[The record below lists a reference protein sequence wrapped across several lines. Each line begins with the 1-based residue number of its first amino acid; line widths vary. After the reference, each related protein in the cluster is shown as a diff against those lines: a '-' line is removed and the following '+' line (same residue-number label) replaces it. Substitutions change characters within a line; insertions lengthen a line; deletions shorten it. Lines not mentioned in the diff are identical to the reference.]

1 MGYALFPAALAL
13 VGLFLQACGDRPPE
27 RGDSRVV
34 ADTVSFLALGDSYTI
49 GESVDSASRW
59 PVQLA
64 EALTRSG
71 VPVSEPTIVAR
82 TGWTTDELAQ
92 GIDEANVSGSFDLV
106 SLLIGVNNQ
115 YRGRDLEE
123 YRTQLRG
130 LVSRAVDFAG
140 GRPENVLVLSIPDWG
155 VMPFAEGRD
164 RARIGIEI
172 DAFNE
177 VKREEVEA
185 AGAQYVDITRISRRA
200 AEDAGLVADD
210 GLHPSGTMY
219 GLWVEAAVPVVEDM
233 LGAGLPPFQHQGP
246 A

>member
-1 MGYALFPAALAL
+1 
-13 VGLFLQACGDRPPE
+13 
-27 RGDSRVV
+27 
-34 ADTVSFLALGDSYTI
+34 
-49 GESVDSASRW
+49 
-59 PVQLA
+59 
-64 EALTRSG
+64 
-71 VPVSEPTIVAR
+71 VPVSEPKIVAR

-92 GIDEANVSGSFDLV
+92 GIGEAEVSGTFDLV

-130 LVSRAVDFAG
+130 LLSRAVSFAG

-155 VMPFAEGRD
+155 VTPFAEGRD
-164 RARIGIEI
+164 RPRIGREI

-177 VKREEVEA
+177 VKREEAGA
-185 AGAQYVDITRISRRA
+185 AGARYVDITRISRRA

-219 GLWVEAAVPVVEDM
+219 GLWAEEAVPVVEDM
-233 LGAGLPPFQHQGP
+233 LGVGSPRFQHQGP